1 MPTEAK
7 KLLGNQSVGIS
18 TQVTA
23 ERLKKAGV
31 VIAKDMSL
39 QQRKSSSEDRLPT
52 NVVKRLAGV

>member
-39 QQRKSSSEDRLPT
+39 QQRKSPSEDRLPT
-52 NVVKRLAGV
+52 HVVKRLAGV